1 MVHLL
6 HSHIIFRDY
15 VKEAALDLVRA
26 FTPHAI
32 VLIWD
37 FIIPPYYHRH
47 PSSPF
52 SKQLEEGREYLKKQ
66 LITAGGRERSGK
78 HWESLGCRS

>member
-26 FTPHAI
+26 FTPHI
-32 VLIWD
+32 NLGFYNPSILPS
-37 FIIPPYYHRH
+37 PPLL
-47 PSSPF
+47 SLL
-52 SKQLEEGREYLKKQ
+52 Q
-66 LITAGGRERSGK
+66 TAGGRQGVS
-78 HWESLGCRS
+78 